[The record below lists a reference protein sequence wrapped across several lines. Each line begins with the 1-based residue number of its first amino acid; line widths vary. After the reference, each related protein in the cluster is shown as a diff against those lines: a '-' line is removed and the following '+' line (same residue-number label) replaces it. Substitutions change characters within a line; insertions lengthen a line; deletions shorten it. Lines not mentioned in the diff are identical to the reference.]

1 MLWMLQPRSHASLRF
16 EKLSPLVRG
25 ALCCYENQL
34 TVLDGLPPCL
44 NCESLE
50 QEGLLKEKHWKF
62 GVFMAAATSLPILYR
77 KASFQDMVKAV
88 CAKTSVGTSAK
99 LLDNLNDKV
108 HSYEEAVNSL
118 DEYRSALKKGTYTVE
133 GDSLTQTAERSAH
146 EIATWVFRTMS
157 SLNMKCYDED
167 VDLLVSGQVA
177 SLRHKKGKYPSM
189 KEYLSQ
195 IIERSIG
202 NLWIDVDLALLESEE
217 DRLKEGNDYIF
228 KSYLIY
234 DDVQDIHEDM
244 RINSVNCA
252 VILGLERGILS
263 ESDLEK
269 KDKSEIIWKL
279 EEGGIFRDLLCLAD
293 LVYLKGMESLPP
305 SENPVDVGGLAASLG
320 MIRMFNMRRILSREK
335 NITILCRFLTDT
347 EGMKKVRVSAPA
359 YICEMVE
366 YVS

>member
-1 MLWMLQPRSHASLRF
+1 MR
-16 EKLSPLVRG
+16 E
-25 ALCCYENQL
+25 ALCSYEHQL
-34 TVLDGLPPCL
+34 TVLDGLPFCL

-50 QEGLLKEKHWKF
+50 QKGLLKEKHWKF

-108 HSYEEAVNSL
+108 HSYEEAVTSL
-118 DEYRSALKKGTYTVE
+118 DEYRSSLKKGTYTVDR
-133 GDSLTQTAERSAH
+133 DSLTQTAERSAH
-146 EIATWVFRTMS
+146 EIASWVFGTMS
-157 SLNMKCYDED
+157 SFNVQCYDED

-177 SLRHKKGKYPSM
+177 SLHHKKGRYPSM

-195 IIERSIG
+195 VIERSIG
-202 NLWIDVDLALLESEE
+202 NLWIGVDLAFLESEE
-217 DRLKEGNDYIF
+217 NLLKESNDYIF

-234 DDVQDIHEDM
+234 DDIQDIHEDM

-269 KDKSEIIWKL
+269 KDKSEIILKL
-279 EEGGIFRDLLCLAD
+279 EEGKIFRDLLCLAD

-305 SENPVDVGGLAASLG
+305 CDNPIDIGGLAASLG

-347 EGMKKVRVSAPA
+347 ERMKKVRVSAPA